1 MRRIMIVVLL
11 VTVLLLTIAC
21 QKHEKITQLKQLQFA
36 EIAVPSGTMADQLV
50 LTTLPNAKMKYF
62 NNVMDACLA
71 VKTGK
76 VAAAAY
82 DEPILKNIAAKTPG
96 LKVLDE
102 LITHDDY
109 GFAVNFD
116 NPDLKNTID
125 LVVDSLKKSGKY
137 EEMYQRWFPKQG
149 NPAKM
154 PVFENNGTAGE
165 LLYGTAAVTEPFSFY
180 DENQQIV
187 GFDIELAYYVAQ
199 RLNKKLVITNMEFG
213 ALINALTAKKVDMI
227 GACLTISEE
236 RAKKVLF
243 SNPYYSGGIAAI
255 VKE

>member
-1 MRRIMIVVLL
+1 MRRFMIIALL
-11 VTVLLLTIAC
+11 STVMLITIAC
-21 QKHEKITQLKQLQFA
+21 QKQEKIAQLKQLQLA

-50 LTTLPNAKMKYF
+50 LTKLPNAKIKYF

-116 NPDLKNTID
+116 DTDLKTTID
-125 LVVDSLKKSGKY
+125 LVVDSLKNSGKY
-137 EEMYQRWFPKQG
+137 DEMYQRWFPKQG

-154 PVFENNGTAGE
+154 PVFANNGTAGE

-180 DENQQIV
+180 DGNKQIV

-199 RLNKKLVITNMEFG
+199 KLNKKLVITNMDFG
-213 ALINALTAKKVDMI
+213 ALINSLTAKKVDMI